1 MKRPLYLSFALTAA
15 LLFIVPLINLMQLP
29 LAHQGVKWW
38 KQKFLYNMDFAHQII
53 SEAIYPLGL
62 SIDPGRVIIGKEGWL
77 YLGDHFEQSISS
89 KRTAATAHDVK
100 TFSKIAESAEAWDR
114 WLKLKG
120 VTEFRILIGP
130 DKDSVY
136 PEYLPDWA
144 SHSPNR
150 PTHDLMPD
158 RRAGIYIDPTA
169 ALRKAKD
176 DALEPLY
183 YRTDT
188 HWNALGAWIAFDELR
203 KSMASTQP
211 YLLWPH
217 RKEQIIAS
225 TFERP
230 GGDLANFLRIQNTH
244 PDKELI
250 LNLHKEYELPVEQ
263 YDLNS
268 GALTFSGLNIGVE
281 PSMTPIQIKSPKA
294 LNKTKVLWLRDSFGS
309 AMSPLIAATFSDVV
323 QMHFLALEPQS
334 LGDLVEIYRP
344 DIVIITSVERDT
356 RNAFFQSLPPD

>member
-15 LLFIVPLINLMQLP
+15 LLLIVPLINLMQLP

-62 SIDPGRVIIGKEGWL
+62 SIDPGRVIIGKEDWL

-100 TFSKIAESAEAWDR
+100 TFSKIAESADAWGR

-144 SHSPNR
+144 SHSPTR

-176 DALEPLY
+176 DALDPCITEPT
-183 YRTDT
+183 RTGT
-188 HWNALGAWIAFDELR
+188 RLGRGSHSMSCVNRWRALSHPCSGPRAMKKSSRPLLNAPEGI
-203 KSMASTQP
+203 
-211 YLLWPH
+211 
-217 RKEQIIAS
+217 
-225 TFERP
+225 
-230 GGDLANFLRIQNTH
+230 LRI
-244 PDKELI
+244 
-250 LNLHKEYELPVEQ
+250 
-263 YDLNS
+263 S
-268 GALTFSGLNIGVE
+268 
-281 PSMTPIQIKSPKA
+281 
-294 LNKTKVLWLRDSFGS
+294 
-309 AMSPLIAATFSDVV
+309 
-323 QMHFLALEPQS
+323 
-334 LGDLVEIYRP
+334 
-344 DIVIITSVERDT
+344 
-356 RNAFFQSLPPD
+356 